1 MTYPIYSAAVAAS
14 AVLAAMVA
22 ATPAGADDF
31 YKNRQVK
38 LIIGNNVG
46 TSYDITARLV
56 GGHIAQH
63 IPGNPR
69 IVTQNMPGATG
80 LIAANYV
87 YNIAPKD
94 GSVFS
99 AAHQSLPMRQL
110 FGDKSVKYDAAKLQW
125 IGSPQSSVALV
136 AVWHAAPIKTM
147 EDGKK
152 DVYVF
157 GATTSR
163 ASAAIVIALAN
174 NLIGT
179 KFKLALGYR
188 GNHIDLAME
197 RGEVHGRAGQ
207 SWAGWKSVRPDWIRD
222 RKIRILAQLGLKRD
236 PELPDVP
243 LMSELAK
250 DPRSRQILNLFAGQI
265 DTGRPMYAAPGVPKE
280 RINILR
286 AAFDATMKDAKFLAE
301 AKRLNHEIQPTSG
314 VELDRLVAEMMATP
328 KELLADAEKAMEY
341 GTSYESCQARS
352 GADKKACAAKKT
364 KKKKKKAE

>member
-1 MTYPIYSAAVAAS
+1 MTSRFRNASIAAIT
-14 AVLAAMVA
+14 VLAALA
-22 ATPAGADDF
+22 AGAAAGADDF
-31 YKNRQVK
+31 YKNRQIK

-56 GGHIAQH
+56 GDHISRH
-63 IPGNPR
+63 IQGNPR

-87 YNIAPKD
+87 YNIAPRD

-99 AAHQSLPMRQL
+99 AAHQSLPLRQL

-147 EDGKK
+147 EDGRK

-179 KFKLALGYR
+179 KFKLALGYN

-222 RKIRILAQLGLKRD
+222 RKIRILAQLALKRD

-243 LMSELAK
+243 LMSELAR

-265 DTGRPMYAAPGVPKE
+265 DTGRPMYAAPGVPGE

-301 AKRLNHEIQPTSG
+301 AKRLNHEILPTSG

-328 KELLADAEKAMEY
+328 KELLADAEKAMEF
-341 GTSYESCQARS
+341 GSSYESCQARS
-352 GADKKACAAKKT
+352 DKTACAAQKK

>member
-1 MTYPIYSAAVAAS
+1 MTYRIRSLAVAVSVTLVALAAS
-14 AVLAAMVA
+14 A
-22 ATPAGADDF
+22 PAGADDF

-56 GGHIAQH
+56 SDHIARQ

-80 LIAANYV
+80 LIAANFV

-136 AVWHAAPIKTM
+136 AVWHAAPIRTM

-179 KFKLALGYR
+179 KFKLALGYN

-280 RINILR
+280 RIDILR

-301 AKRLNHEIQPTSG
+301 AKRLNHEIEPTSG
-314 VELDRLVAEMMATP
+314 VELDKVVAEMMATP
-328 KELLADAEKAMEY
+328 KELLADAEQAMEY
-341 GTSYESCQARS
+341 GSKYESCQARS
-352 GADKKACAAKKT
+352 DKAACAAKKK

>member
-1 MTYPIYSAAVAAS
+1 MTSRFRNASIAAIT
-14 AVLAAMVA
+14 VLAALA
-22 ATPAGADDF
+22 AGAAAGADDF
-31 YKNRQVK
+31 YKNRQIK

-56 GGHIAQH
+56 GDHISRH
-63 IPGNPR
+63 IQGNPR

-87 YNIAPKD
+87 YNIAPRD

-99 AAHQSLPMRQL
+99 AAHQSLPLRQL

-147 EDGKK
+147 EDGRK

-179 KFKLALGYR
+179 KFKLALGYN

-222 RKIRILAQLGLKRD
+222 RKIRILAQLALKRD

-243 LMSELAK
+243 LMSELAR

-265 DTGRPMYAAPGVPKE
+265 DTGRPMYAAPGVPGE

-301 AKRLNHEIQPTSG
+301 AKRLNHEILPTSG

-328 KELLADAEKAMEY
+328 KELLADAEKAMEF
-341 GTSYESCQARS
+341 GSSYESCQARS
-352 GADKKACAAKKT
+352 DKTACAAKKKK